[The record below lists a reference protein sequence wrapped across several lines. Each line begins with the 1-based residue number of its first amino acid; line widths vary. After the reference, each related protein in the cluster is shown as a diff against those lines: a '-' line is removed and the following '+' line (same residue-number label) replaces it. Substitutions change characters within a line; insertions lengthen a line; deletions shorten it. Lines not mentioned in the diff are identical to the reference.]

1 MEQKNE
7 LSSYLE
13 SASLFGLGILLFLF
27 PIFVLTVTTDAYT
40 LPKQILLGG
49 ITLLVILVFGI
60 KSLLKGQ
67 VIIKRTPF
75 DIPVLLLTAVVL
87 ISSILAT
94 NKADALISF
103 VPFFFSVLAFFA
115 IVNIAKDKSS
125 SLILATSLVAGAV
138 VVSVLEVLSF
148 LKIHVLPFA
157 FTRFQLFT
165 PLGSLLDQ
173 VLYLVLLLPLII
185 YLASPV
191 LKIRR
196 GQRSNDAV
204 SFEGGAEKSKN
215 NAIAFAVCGII
226 IAIGLLTSSYLLFKT
241 PSNAG
246 GLLML
251 PYETGFQTG
260 FAEISQDTGR
270 VFQGF
275 LFGSGYGTYITDFTR
290 FKQPAYNDNAN
301 IWNLT
306 FFRSSS
312 LAMELLATTGILG
325 VISLFFLLYKILK
338 NRFVLSILFLAS
350 AAALLL
356 PFSFSIIAL
365 FFILLGIASSIRAS
379 SSKSHTEGFSDVELE
394 LVALQ
399 KGLISFDAAPSRKKN
414 AVLPAIIL
422 GLMIILVGL
431 IGWFGGRY
439 VVSDTIFQKSLVAA
453 SQNNGAVT
461 YENQAKA
468 ISIFP
473 YRDAYYRI
481 FSQTNLAIANSIASQ
496 QPQGSSP
503 SAQTQQTI
511 LTLIQQSIN
520 AGRTSLTYG
529 PQTMLNWQNLSSVYR
544 SLIGFGQ
551 NADQFSILAAQQA
564 IALDPNN
571 PQEYINLGGIYY
583 QLGQWDNAIRQFQTA
598 ALLKRDLANAYYNL
612 GHALQEKGDLNN
624 ALAQYQEVQRL
635 VAQDKPNLDRINQ
648 EIAALQ
654 KQIAGGT
661 QTEGPNPAAEGQDLN
676 VNTPSS
682 QLPPQDPPVKIP
694 GPLEKPT
701 PTPTPKEQ

>member
-1 MEQKNE
+1 MEQKTE
-7 LSSYLE
+7 VSSYLE

-27 PIFVLTVTTDAYT
+27 PLFMLTATTDAYT
-40 LPKQILLGG
+40 LPKQILLGAL
-49 ITLLVILVFGI
+49 TFLVVLFFGI
-60 KSLLKGQ
+60 KSLIKGQ
-67 VIIKRTPF
+67 VIIRRTPF
-75 DIPVLLLTAVVL
+75 DIPVLLFTAAVL
-87 ISSILAT
+87 ISSLLAT

-103 VPFFFSVLAFFA
+103 VPFFFTVLAFFA
-115 IVNIAKDKSS
+115 IINTAKDKNS
-125 SLILATSLVAGAV
+125 SLILATSLLAGGV

-148 LKIHVLPFA
+148 LKIFVLPFA
-157 FTRFQLFT
+157 FTKFQLFN
-165 PLGSLLDQ
+165 PFGSMLDQ
-173 VLYLVLLLPLII
+173 VLYLVILLPLAV

-191 LKIRR
+191 IKMLKGRNA
-196 GQRSNDAV
+196 SEAV
-204 SFEGGAEKSKN
+204 SFEGGGEKGKT
-215 NAIAFAVCGII
+215 NAVGFAVCGAII
-226 IAIGLLTSSYLLFKT
+226 GIGILASSYLLFKT
-241 PSNAG
+241 PANAG

-290 FKQPAYNDNAN
+290 FKQPAFNDNQA
-301 IWNLT
+301 IWGFT

-312 LAMELLATTGILG
+312 LALELLATTGVLGILMF
-325 VISLFFLLYKILK
+325 VFLLYKILK
-338 NRFVLSILFLAS
+338 NRFVLSVMFLGAL
-350 AAALLL
+350 AAILL

-365 FFILLGIASSIRAS
+365 FFILLGLASSIHAS
-379 SSKSHTEGFSDVELE
+379 SSKAQNEGFLDVELE

-399 KGLISFDAAPSRKKN
+399 KGLISFDTTPSRKKN
-414 AVLPAIIL
+414 SVLPAIIL
-422 GLMIILVGL
+422 GIMVIVIGL
-431 IGWFGGRY
+431 IGWFSGKY
-439 VVSDTIFQKSLVAA
+439 VLSDTIFQQSLVAA
-453 SQNNGAVT
+453 SQNNGTVT
-461 YENQAKA
+461 YQNQAKA

-496 QPQGSSP
+496 QPQGQAP
-503 SAQTQQTI
+503 STQTQQTI

-551 NADQFSILAAQQA
+551 NADQFALLAGQQA

-598 ALLKRDLANAYYNL
+598 VLLKKDLANAYYNL
-612 GHALQEKGDLNN
+612 GHALQEKGDLNS

-635 VAQDKPNLDRINQ
+635 VASDKPNLDKINQ
-648 EIAALQ
+648 EIATLQ
-654 KQIAGGT
+654 KRIAEGG
-661 QTEGPNPAAEGQDLN
+661 QAGGPNPTSNGENLN
-676 VNTPSS
+676 VSTPSS
-682 QLPPQDPPVKIP
+682 QLPPQEPPVKIP
-694 GPLEKPT
+694 GPSEKPT
-701 PTPTPKEQ
+701 PTPKQQ

>member
-1 MEQKNE
+1 MEQKNQ
-7 LSSYLE
+7 LFSYLE
-13 SASLFGLGILLFLF
+13 SISLFALGILLFLF
-27 PIFVLTVTTDAYT
+27 PLFMLTATTDAYT
-40 LPKQILLGG
+40 LPKQILLGSL
-49 ITLLVILVFGI
+49 TFLVILFFGI
-60 KSLLKGQ
+60 KSLMKGQ
-67 VIIKRTPF
+67 VVIRRTPF
-75 DIPVLLLTAVVL
+75 DLPIIIFTAVVL
-87 ISSILAT
+87 ISAVIAT
-94 NKADALISF
+94 NKSDSLISF
-103 VPFFFSVLAFFA
+103 VPFFFSILSFFA
-115 IVNIAKDKSS
+115 IVNTAKDKNSA
-125 SLILATSLVAGAV
+125 LILATSLIAGGV

-148 LKIHVLPFA
+148 LKIFVLPFA
-157 FTRFQLFT
+157 FTKFQLFS
-165 PLGSLLDQ
+165 PFGSILDQ
-173 VLYLVLLLPLII
+173 VLYLIILMPLIV

-191 LKIRR
+191 IKMLK
-196 GQRSNDAV
+196 GKSANEAV
-204 SFEGGAEKSKN
+204 SFEGGGEKGKT
-215 NAIAFAVCGII
+215 NAIGFAVSGVIIVIGI
-226 IAIGLLTSSYLLFKT
+226 LVSSYLLFKT
-241 PSNAG
+241 PANAG

-290 FKQPAYNDNAN
+290 FKQPAYNNN
-301 IWNLT
+301 PTIWGLT

-312 LAMELLATTGILG
+312 FALELLATAGVLG
-325 VISLFFLLYKILK
+325 VISFAFLLYKILK
-338 NRFVLSILFLAS
+338 NRFVLSLMFLGAL
-350 AAALLL
+350 AAILL

-365 FFILLGIASSIRAS
+365 FFILLGLASAIRAS
-379 SSKSHTEGFSDVELE
+379 SSRGQHEGFMDVELE

-399 KGLISFDAAPSRKKN
+399 KGLISFDATPSHKKN

-422 GLMIILVGL
+422 GIIIIITGL
-431 IGWFGGRY
+431 IGWFAGRY
-439 VVSDTIFQKSLVAA
+439 VLSDTIFQQSLVAA
-453 SQNNGAVT
+453 SQNNGTVT
-461 YENQAKA
+461 YEKQAKA

-496 QPQGSSP
+496 QPQGQAP
-503 SAQTQQTI
+503 SQQAQQTI

-551 NADQFSILAAQQA
+551 NADQFALLAGQQA

-598 ALLKRDLANAYYNL
+598 VLLKRDLANAYYNL

-635 VAQDKPNLDRINQ
+635 VATDKPNLDKISQ

-654 KQIAGGT
+654 KRISGDQAG
-661 QTEGPNPAAEGQDLN
+661 GPNPTTGGEDLN
-676 VNTPSS
+676 VSTPSS
-682 QLPPQDPPVKIP
+682 QLPPQEPPVKIP
-694 GPLEKPT
+694 GPSEKPT
-701 PTPTPKEQ
+701 PTPTP